1 MVGKEGF
8 VVGLDMID
16 EQLGIGIS
24 FQEYSW
30 AAFGYSA
37 SNVAFHKGYIESLED
52 LPLDPEPF
60 DVIVS
65 NRVVNLA
72 TNKQAVLRGAFN
84 LLKPGGGIYFFNIY
98 ADC

>member
-1 MVGKEGF
+1 MSSSILASAFKNILGRR
-8 VVGLDMID
+8 LDIARQMKKKKK
-16 EQLGIGIS
+16 S
-24 FQEYSW
+24 
-30 AAFGYSA
+30 
-37 SNVAFHKGYIESLED
+37 YIESLED

-72 TNKQAVLRGAFN
+72 TNKQAVLRCAFN

-98 ADC
+98 ADR

>member
-1 MVGKEGF
+1 MVGKEGL
-8 VVGLDMID
+8 VVGVDMID
-16 EQLGIGIS
+16 EQLDVGRS
-24 FQEYSW
+24 FQEYPR

-37 SNVAFHKGYIESLED
+37 SNVAFHKGYIESLEN

-65 NRVVNLA
+65 NHVVNLT
-72 TNKQAVLRGAFN
+72 TNKQAVLRGACK
-84 LLKPGGGIYFFNIY
+84 LLKPGGGIYFSNVN